1 MELSVLKS
9 TLETVGEVDYI
20 IILISFF
27 LCILSSYILMHVYKR
42 KSNSLS
48 SKIQISPI
56 IPLLANIT
64 FLVILVVKSSLALS
78 LGLVGAL
85 SVIRFRTPI
94 KEPEDLGFLF
104 LSIALGI
111 GYGAHQIYVTSLV
124 FIVIIIMIWFFMGK
138 TRSDI
143 KNDYNLIIEFPNKF
157 KKEQSDQILKI
168 LKHNTREIEINKV
181 EKDQEKIIYFYR
193 VMFLNNV
200 DIHTLIEEIDNK
212 FSDIKF
218 YFYENRFID

>member
-1 MELSVLKS
+1 
-9 TLETVGEVDYI
+9 
-20 IILISFF
+20 
-27 LCILSSYILMHVYKR
+27 
-42 KSNSLS
+42 
-48 SKIQISPI
+48 
-56 IPLLANIT
+56 
-64 FLVILVVKSSLALS
+64 
-78 LGLVGAL
+78 
-85 SVIRFRTPI
+85 
-94 KEPEDLGFLF
+94 
-104 LSIALGI
+104 
-111 GYGAHQIYVTSLV
+111 
-124 FIVIIIMIWFFMGK
+124 MIWFFMGK

>member
-64 FLVILVVKSSLALS
+64 FLVILVVKS
-78 LGLVGAL
+78 
-85 SVIRFRTPI
+85 
-94 KEPEDLGFLF
+94 
-104 LSIALGI
+104 
-111 GYGAHQIYVTSLV
+111 
-124 FIVIIIMIWFFMGK
+124 
-138 TRSDI
+138 
-143 KNDYNLIIEFPNKF
+143 
-157 KKEQSDQILKI
+157 
-168 LKHNTREIEINKV
+168 
-181 EKDQEKIIYFYR
+181 
-193 VMFLNNV
+193 
-200 DIHTLIEEIDNK
+200 
-212 FSDIKF
+212 
-218 YFYENRFID
+218 